1 MKNRISIWE
10 AMRSIALVVIIGFAM
25 TACDDGLTGNKGS
38 DTVDD
43 LDVNPFDLIGGESLD
58 ESSLGNYSYTINYPA
73 GEPYVSRVIGWQWGI
88 PSNDEFDFKWAFY
101 NDGTIP
107 LVHCCGYTEKLEG
120 YRYLFCGNV
129 LVISYYGDLKVDY
142 ITMADNDSS
151 FTWNGTTYPR
161 RDPAEVTGDY
171 AAFAPPPLRLK
182 NELLGTWQGED
193 GTEFEFSSDAGC
205 RIGSDQ
211 YGYIAFNYELL
222 TLGPIV
228 DGGKA
233 GFHKYRFNRVGNKLY
248 LKRSDGE
255 KYILDLVE

>member
-1 MKNRISIWE
+1 MKNSISIWGLL
-10 AMRSIALVVIIGFAM
+10 AFAAIIGFAM

-38 DTVDD
+38 DTADE
-43 LDVNPFDLIGGESLD
+43 LDVNPLDLIGGESLD
-58 ESSLGNYSYTINYPA
+58 ESSLGNYSYTINYPD
-73 GEPYVSRVIGWQWGI
+73 GEPYASRMLGWEWKI
-88 PSNDEFDFKWAFY
+88 PYEGYDFRWAFY
-101 NDGTIP
+101 NDGTLPVI
-107 LVHCCGYTEKLEG
+107 HCCGYTEKLEG

-129 LVISYYGDLKVDY
+129 MVISYYGDLKVDY
-142 ITMADNDSS
+142 INMADNDVS
-151 FTWNGTTYPR
+151 FTWNGLTYNR
-161 RDPAEVTGDY
+161 GDPAKVTGDY

-182 NELLGTWQGED
+182 NELLGTWRGED
-193 GTEFEFSSDAGC
+193 ETEFEFSSDAGC

-233 GFHKYRFNRVGNKLY
+233 GFHKYRFNRIGNKLY

-255 KYILDLVE
+255 KYTLSLVE